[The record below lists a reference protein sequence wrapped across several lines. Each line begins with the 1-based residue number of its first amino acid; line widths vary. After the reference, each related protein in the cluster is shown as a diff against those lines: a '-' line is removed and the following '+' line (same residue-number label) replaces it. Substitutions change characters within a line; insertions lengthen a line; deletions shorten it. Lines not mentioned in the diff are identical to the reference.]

1 MLNAFCVRW
10 QICDLRG
17 SFMLRI
23 RNLNFINKFQGRRI
37 FMQKKLHLILVLI
50 LCVGIIPG
58 FSQQSDS
65 TKIQLEKAPLPAKY
79 LPYNNPM
86 VKEGNDFVPN
96 NHGGKQKLDDF
107 QKDIMQQIAD
117 IYEMQVKAIKAE
129 VGDDPLHAEKH
140 ITNAINS
147 LQDLL
152 DTYPE
157 VQSDRRFSELYRS
170 VMTEYRKFYGI
181 KDSSKEVNGEIF
193 SIQKELNS
201 GDDDWMKKGYRL
213 PDNLTTSKSDIRL
226 VQNRQVN
233 RHLMYFSLKRPEVMQ
248 EWLKRADKYF
258 PMMKR
263 IFRQEGLPTEL
274 VHMAMVES
282 GLNPRARSWA
292 AAVGMWQFIRATGSM
307 YGLEVNWWVDER
319 RDPEKATHA
328 AARHLKDL
336 YNIWGDWYLTI
347 ANYNISPRG
356 LKRAIR
362 AAGDKNY
369 WDALPYLPRETQA
382 YVPGFIAATII
393 DKNRSEFG
401 FKKHYDVKPYDYV
414 VEEVAPL
421 MPLDKLAEA
430 AGITTKKLKRYN
442 PELLRWATPPGQ
454 KYPLKLPVG
463 TKERFAEN
471 YKKIPKNKRSQNVA
485 MHTVHRGETLGYIA
499 QKYGTTVR
507 ALYATNK
514 NLSNTIYPGQK
525 IVVPLA
531 PGSNEKIAVSHPTN
545 QPRGHAYNSRRRAK
559 APANKAKL
567 YYTVK
572 RGDNIGYIAEWY
584 DTRASHIRA
593 WNATSNRIY
602 PGDKLVIYVPKSKRA
617 YYSQVDDWSF
627 SKKQKIE
634 HEQRSGKNV
643 TQAYLASADESGGG
657 TTQYTVRPNDTLIE
671 IANSFGVTV
680 RQIKRLNNLNG
691 NRIYVGQKLRI
702 NTPD

>member
-1 MLNAFCVRW
+1 MSH
-10 QICDLRG
+10 LRNWNIVNNNV
-17 SFMLRI
+17 STR
-23 RNLNFINKFQGRRI
+23 QSS
-37 FMQKKLHLILVLI
+37 MQKQLYLTLVLI
-50 LCVGIIPG
+50 LSVGLVPG
-58 FSQQSDS
+58 IAQKADT
-65 TKIQLEKAPLPAKY
+65 TKIQIKETPMPVKY
-79 LPYNNPM
+79 LPFNNPM
-86 VKEGNDFVPN
+86 VKRDNDFVPKDHN
-96 NHGGKQKLDDF
+96 EEHKLDDF
-107 QKDIMQQIAD
+107 QKGIMQQIAD
-117 IYEMQVKAIKAE
+117 IYEMQVKAMKSE
-129 VGDDPLHAEKH
+129 VGNDPLNAEKH
-140 ITNAINS
+140 ITNALNS
-147 LQDLL
+147 IQDLL

-181 KDSSKEVNGEIF
+181 KDSSREVNGEIF

-201 GDDDWMKKGYRL
+201 SNDDWMKEGYRL
-213 PDNLTTSKSDIRL
+213 PDNITTSKSAIRL

-233 RHLMYFSLKRPEVMQ
+233 RHLMYFTLKRPEVM
-248 EWLKRADKYF
+248 ETWLKRSEKYF

-263 IFRQEGLPTEL
+263 IFKQEGLPTEL

-292 AAVGMWQFIRATGSM
+292 AASGMWQFIRATGSM

-362 AAGDKNY
+362 AAGEKDY
-369 WDALPYLPRETQA
+369 WDALPYLPRETQG

-393 DKNRSEFG
+393 DKNRKAFG
-401 FKKHYDVKPYDYV
+401 FKEDYDVKPYDYV
-414 VEEVAPL
+414 IQEVAPL
-421 MPLDKLAEA
+421 MPLDKLADA
-430 AGITTKKLKRYN
+430 AGITTEKLKKYN
-442 PELLRWATPPGQ
+442 PELLRWATPPGH

-463 TKERFAEN
+463 TKKRFAEN
-471 YKKIPKNKRSQNVA
+471 YKKIPKNQRSQNVA

-499 QKYGTTVR
+499 RKYGTTVR

-514 NLSNTIYPGQK
+514 NLSSTIYPGQK

-531 PGSNEKIAVSHPTN
+531 PGSSEKIAASRPTN
-545 QPRGHAYNSRRRAK
+545 QPRGHSSRSRSRAK
-559 APANKAKL
+559 APSNSAKL

-572 RGDNIGYIAEWY
+572 HGDNIGYIAEWY
-584 DTRASHIRA
+584 DTRASRIRA
-593 WNATSNRIY
+593 WNGTSNMIH
-602 PGDKLVIYVPKSKRA
+602 PGEKLVVYVPKSKRA
-617 YYSQVDDWSF
+617 YYSQINDWSF
-627 SKKQKIE
+627 SKKQEIE
-634 HEQRSGKNV
+634 RKQRAGKNV
-643 TQAYLASADESGGG
+643 TKAYLASAGDSGG

-680 RQIKRLNNLNG
+680 RQIKQLNNLNG
-691 NRIYVGQKLRI
+691 SRIYVGQKLRI